1 MKPLYLRTYAFKA
14 MFYIIWKIIWNDIY
28 QLFTILYAAFAVCTL
43 IIFLICIYYFFS
55 SYIKKIFKFLN
66 CFFLFLF

>member
-1 MKPLYLRTYAFKA
+1 MKPLSLRTYAFKA

-28 QLFTILYAAFAVCTL
+28 QLFTILYAAFGV
-43 IIFLICIYYFFS
+43 FFS